1 MSVPAPQRDH
11 GKLEACVKALE
22 LAKYTLKI
30 TANKKIF
37 TLEYQTA
44 LTDKI
49 ISAALNIYTLAW
61 TANNILVNS
70 PDDLVRRLSFQEQA
84 AIQCNILLSLMDIAQ
99 GIFHLSTKR
108 IVYWGKKTI
117 EARNLIRAWR
127 DADRKRYGA
136 RFKGQ

>member
-1 MSVPAPQRDH
+1 M
-11 GKLEACVKALE
+11 
-22 LAKYTLKI
+22 
-30 TANKKIF
+30 
-37 TLEYQTA
+37 
-44 LTDKI
+44 
-49 ISAALNIYTLAW
+49 
-61 TANNILVNS
+61 NS